1 MANSGRFNEENN
13 HQILGHY
20 LPPYF
25 QTHPTCAQVSWW
37 HESANRFPAT
47 YRQSPGSLPLNL
59 LNLALGYFRHDSLPA
74 KASRAVPAMRTG
86 ANCVFSKGALQVTK
100 WSLRAKQRSLSTGS
114 VKNLDICL
122 ISNLPK
128 RGDVMISDQ
137 KLQQPDRDIQLTKL
151 WIQLAKKCARFRVQ
165 ADLLIAQWVVPK
177 VFDSTLCGNVV
188 SRYWK
193 GVFLIPIPSESD
205 RIECERSFMFLH
217 FCVSILLLWP
227 QPERK
232 LAGRA
237 TSVPGWT
244 HSPNL
249 YS

>member
-1 MANSGRFNEENN
+1 MAESGSFNEENN

-86 ANCVFSKGALQVTK
+86 ANCVFSKGVLQVTK

-177 VFDSTLCGNVV
+177 VVFDSTLGGNVV

-193 GVFLIPIPSESD
+193 GVFWFQSHQSLTGLNAKGH
-205 RIECERSFMFLH
+205 SFSCIFL
-217 FCVSILLLWP
+217 
-227 QPERK
+227 
-232 LAGRA
+232 
-237 TSVPGWT
+237 
-244 HSPNL
+244 
-249 YS
+249 